1 MRKREVSPDAA
12 ASNLLR
18 RSGEG
23 VAMSKQIIFLAL
35 RSRSISTSR
44 APTNPKDPVTRIVE
58 LGVVLYPGFDIVVG
72 FILDMATIGDI
83 RWRNEISN
91 SNEMLLIRG
100 SLIHLQSMKVGRY
113 VLYDGDW
120 GIVQCCSLVIKE
132 SLVICTVVPVA

>member
-1 MRKREVSPDAA
+1 
-12 ASNLLR
+12 
-18 RSGEG
+18 
-23 VAMSKQIIFLAL
+23 
-35 RSRSISTSR
+35 
-44 APTNPKDPVTRIVE
+44 VE

-120 GIVQCCSLVIKE
+120 GIVHCSLVIKE